1 MTNGHPKMLPAQL
14 GINAP
19 RSEWI
24 DINAIDAGDPVHF
37 AKRPKLTANEFDDNQ
52 FSNENGDGEIY

>member
-1 MTNGHPKMLPAQL
+1 MLPAAP

-24 DINAIDAGDPVHF
+24 DINAMDETDPVHF
-37 AKRPKLTANEFDDNQ
+37 RAPRKLMDDQFDDNQ
-52 FSNENGDGEIY
+52 ESIQNGDGGIY

>member
-1 MTNGHPKMLPAQL
+1 MLPPQP

-24 DINAIDAGDPVHF
+24 DINAIDADDPVNF
-37 AKRPKLTANEFDDNQ
+37 TRRPKLTAAEFDDNQ
-52 FSNENGDGEIY
+52 FSIENGDGEIY

>member
-1 MTNGHPKMLPAQL
+1 MNGHPKMFPPAP

-24 DINAIDAGDPVHF
+24 DINAMDEADPVHF
-37 AKRPKLTANEFDDNQ
+37 THHRKLTADQFDDNQ
-52 FSNENGDGEIY
+52 FSIENGDGVIY

>member
-1 MTNGHPKMLPAQL
+1 MNGHPKMLPPAP

-19 RSEWI
+19 RTAWI
-24 DINAIDAGDPVHF
+24 NINAIDETDPVHF
-37 AKRPKLTANEFDDNQ
+37 TKRPKLTADEFDDNQ

>member
-1 MTNGHPKMLPAQL
+1 MLPAEP

-19 RSEWI
+19 RTEWI

-37 AKRPKLTANEFDDNQ
+37 RQPRKLTADQADENL
-52 FSNENGDGEIY
+52 FSIENGDGEIY